1 MVFPRVVALRPAMM
15 RQIGALLLVAVLG
28 SCGPGSVATLPP
40 AATPPAGAT
49 SAPIPGDLAAF
60 AAGVCMDAY
69 ERCTEGVLTMAAV
82 ASGRLVA
89 ICNYDDG
96 SGDVVLVD
104 SETAGESE
112 CSGGGAIPGSRVVRV
127 VRLP

>member
-1 MVFPRVVALRPAMM
+1 MALQPAMTRWLVAGLAAVCVSCGPSSSPTGAPASTPRVVGSSAPTPFDLADF
-15 RQIGALLLVAVLG
+15 AVAV
-28 SCGPGSVATLPP
+28 CA
-40 AATPPAGAT
+40 
-49 SAPIPGDLAAF
+49 
-60 AAGVCMDAY
+60 DAY
-69 ERCTEGVLTMAAV
+69 ERCVEGVLTMAGV

-104 SETAGESE
+104 SAGQAEAE

-127 VRLP
+127 IQLP